1 MLPTILAILL
11 TLLHASITLRL
22 ARVRSMGV
30 PVLLIGTASACAAAG
45 AFWGGGPRLSPAML
59 IVAPVVLAG
68 MISALWVVRSA
79 RTGAAIWPG
88 AVLVTVLGAMAM
100 IDRVDALSAQLLMLL
115 GLTIAWMSTLTMPET
130 EPEASPDVIDR
141 QAWGRRAAATGV
153 LVAFALGWMIFA
165 GASALL
171 ALALIATNLIVW
183 ALSRRDF
190 GAVCTALLVGVCVGV
205 GMANVVRI
213 FGGASRQPEWG
224 GGMGGGFS
232 ESIAYELM
240 GRPYLPGFSGM
251 LPDVL
256 GLVLALLIV
265 VLATEESTTARRRRV
280 LAVLLGVLVLGQAAW
295 MVIGS
300 R

>member
-1 MLPTILAILL
+1 
-11 TLLHASITLRL
+11 
-22 ARVRSMGV
+22 MGV

-115 GLTIAWMSTLTMPET
+115 GLTIAWMSTLTTPEPEQET
-130 EPEASPDVIDR
+130 EPDTLPDTIDR
-141 QAWGRRAAATGV
+141 RAWGRRAAATGV
-153 LVAFALGWMIFA
+153 LVALAVGWMILT
-165 GASALL
+165 GVSALL
-171 ALALIATNLIVW
+171 TLGLIATNLIVW

-224 GGMGGGFS
+224 GGMGGGYS